1 MKLKK
6 LIIENYKGINNK
18 IDITIHNFNCI
29 VGKNDV
35 GKSTILKAIDA
46 FINDNGPT
54 ADDKNIY
61 NESNLIS
68 VEMQFDAEKQEVVFD
83 ETLPVTFEDEDFVNQ
98 EGLLS
103 VKKTWDITN
112 KTIKPEWYIYRKKYN
127 DDDFSMLIEKDLK
140 RLCQKYQLEP
150 NQDEGNRGMRNLLR
164 NYYNENDF
172 GYSYDYEKL
181 QTTGQTRSKKIFDAI
196 KQMLPNFEYFRADKS
211 LSDSDTSVQKYFKDK
226 ALTLLKTEI
235 DTNDIESKIKEKIG
249 ESLGNI
255 TDKINSVLSE
265 NEQISA
271 QIDFDWAKLI
281 STSFKCKQEEA
292 NIPLSSRGDGFR
304 RITMMSYFEMLAE
317 EKKADKDVIFGF
329 EEPETFLHPGTQRLL
344 YQKLHA
350 LMENGYQVA
359 ITTHSPNIVAETNLS
374 DIIFVTKAENYQV
387 FQNDNIDIKE
397 IVEELGIKS
406 DSGIISVFDNV
417 KCLFLVEGPDDI
429 VAMKHL
435 ALEYKNNHKIEYDFD
450 ELNVVLIPVGGCD
463 SIKHWTNFNTIT
475 KLGKPYFIYLDS
487 DKVSQAMDSPNM
499 TKLVKYG
506 YTEQNCAVS
515 RKREIENY
523 IPDSY
528 YKTLNPPIN
537 DISYGDWDDVKC
549 ICKNHRESGR
559 LGGNGVCARHFKNLT
574 YDQLRQTFCPDNKD
588 ENDEFLFIYNKIKG
602 MIQG

>member
-1 MKLKK
+1 MKLRKI
-6 LIIENYKGINNK
+6 IIENYKGINAKVEISIN
-18 IDITIHNFNCI
+18 DFNCI

-35 GKSTILKAIDA
+35 GKSTLLKAIDA

-61 NESNLIS
+61 NESNLVSI
-68 VEMQFDAEKQEVVFD
+68 EMQFDAGKQDVVFD
-83 ETLPVTFEDEDFVNQ
+83 ETLPVTFEDEDFVNI

-103 VKKTWDITN
+103 VKKTWDVSN
-112 KTIKPEWYIYRKKYN
+112 KTIKPEWFIFRKKYN

-140 RLCQKYQLEP
+140 KLCQKYQLEP

-164 NYYNENDF
+164 NYYNENDIGF
-172 GYSYDYEKL
+172 TYDFEKL

-235 DTNDIESKIKEKIG
+235 DTNDIETKIKEKIG

-265 NEQISA
+265 KEQISA

-281 STSFKCKQEEA
+281 STSFKCKQEDA

-317 EKKADKDVIFGF
+317 EKKAEKDVIFGF

-374 DIIFVTKAENYQV
+374 DIIFVTKTDNYQV
-387 FQNDNIDIKE
+387 SQDSNIDIKA

-406 DSGIISVFDNV
+406 DSSIISVFDNV

-429 VAMKHL
+429 SAMKHL
-435 ALEYKNNHKIEYDFD
+435 ASEYKKNNKIKHDFD
-450 ELNVVLIPVGGCD
+450 ELSVVLIPVGGCG
-463 SIKHWTNFNTIT
+463 SIKHWTNYNTIT

-487 DKVSQAMDSPNM
+487 DKESSDMDSPNL
-499 TKLVKYG
+499 TKLKKYG
-506 YTEQNCAVS
+506 YTKTNCAVS

-523 IPDSY
+523 IPISY
-528 YKTLNPPIN
+528 YTTLTPPIN
-537 DISYGDWDDVKC
+537 DISYGDWDDVKN
-549 ICKNHRESGR
+549 ICKNHTEAGR
-559 LGGNGVCARHFKNLT
+559 LGGKGVCERHFPKLT
-574 YDQLRQTFCPDNKD
+574 YSQLRETFCPDNND
-588 ENDEFLFIYNKIKG
+588 ENDEFLFIYNKIKEL
-602 MIQG
+602 IQG

>member
-164 NYYNENDF
+164 NFYNENDF

-435 ALEYKNNHKIEYDFD
+435 ALEYKNNHKIEHDFD

>member
-150 NQDEGNRGMRNLLR
+150 NQDEGNRGLRNLLR
-164 NYYNENDF
+164 NFYNENDF

-435 ALEYKNNHKIEYDFD
+435 ALEYKNNHKIEHDFD

>member
-435 ALEYKNNHKIEYDFD
+435 ALEYKNNHKIEHDFD
-450 ELNVVLIPVGGCD
+450 ELNVVLIPVGGCG
-463 SIKHWTNFNTIT
+463 SIKHWTNFHTIT

-487 DKVSQAMDSPNM
+487 DKESSDMDSPNL
-499 TKLVKYG
+499 TKLIEYG
-506 YTEQNCAVS
+506 YTELNCAVS

-528 YKTLNPPIN
+528 YKTLTPPIN
-537 DISYGDWDDVKC
+537 DISYGDWDDVKY
-549 ICKNHRESGR
+549 ICKNHREAGR
-559 LGGNGVCARHFKNLT
+559 LGGKGICERHFKNLT